1 MKKTLI
7 AALLFSPIIANAA
20 TVANITPQTKTVVIT
35 APNAFTHV
43 LTPVTGLTAGS
54 VPPAGREVAMGE
66 VKPVT
71 GGSPA
76 QYAVQFASGGS
87 NTSTTAGVTASIKGS
102 TNASNLLTVA
112 LQPDNTMTGT
122 ATTQTVGGSSWL
134 VYPSS
139 TSFKYVVNA
148 SNTTLNADSY
158 PITVNAAVY
167 TP

>member
-20 TVANITPQTKTVVIT
+20 TVTNITPQTKTVVIS

-54 VPPAGREVAMGE
+54 VPTGGREVATGE
-66 VKPVT
+66 VKPVS

-76 QYAVQFASGGS
+76 QYAVQFATGGN
-87 NTSTTAGVTASIKGS
+87 NTVTTAGVTASIKGS

-112 LQPDNTMTGT
+112 LQADNTMTGT
-122 ATTQTVGGSSWL
+122 ATTQTVSGSSWL

-148 SNTTLNADSY
+148 SNTTINADSY

>member
-1 MKKTLI
+1 MKKTL
-7 AALLFSPIIANAA
+7 AVLLFSPIIANAA
-20 TVANITPQTKTVVIT
+20 TVTNITPQTKTVVIS

-54 VPPAGREVAMGE
+54 VPTGGREVATGE
-66 VKPVT
+66 VKPVS

-76 QYAVQFASGGS
+76 RYAVQFATGAN
-87 NTSTTAGVTASIKGS
+87 NTVTTAGVTASIKGS
-102 TNASNLLTVA
+102 TNASNLLTVE
-112 LQPDNTMTGT
+112 LQADNTMTGK
-122 ATTQTVGGSSWL
+122 ATTETVSGSSWL

-148 SNTTLNADSY
+148 SNTTINADSY